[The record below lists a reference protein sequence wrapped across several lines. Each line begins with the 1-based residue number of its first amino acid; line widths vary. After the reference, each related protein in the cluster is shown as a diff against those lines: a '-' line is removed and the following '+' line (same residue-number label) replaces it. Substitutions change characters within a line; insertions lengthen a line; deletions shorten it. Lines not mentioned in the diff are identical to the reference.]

1 VLHSVAAFGGNSTM
15 INANGL
21 GCHLRDIVVAT
32 GGYAAYTQAAI
43 KLTSPTPNT
52 HGPVGTQARWL
63 LEQVD
68 VYGGG
73 GSWAPAGIAVSGDDT
88 VTLSDVTIGGCVYG
102 LVGAIGSTD
111 TVTATNLQFVANT
124 TADIHWS
131 TGTPLY
137 VSGGKSNGSDKFLV
151 VDTAGNAQVAVRS
164 YQVRSSASPSDYN
177 LIKWD
182 GPNGLL
188 SLEGVRFPPVSGV
201 VPHIQLTSNTAG
213 KQFALVTSGCSAV
226 SDVQLADNNANGLMT
241 VAGGVSYTKRHKP
254 WLKLDS
260 MSGNVAG
267 VVDV

>member
-1 VLHSVAAFGGNSTM
+1 M
-15 INANGL
+15 
-21 GCHLRDIVVAT
+21 
-32 GGYAAYTQAAI
+32 
-43 KLTSPTPNT
+43 TP
-52 HGPVGTQARWL
+52 R
-63 LEQVD
+63 
-68 VYGGG
+68 
-73 GSWAPAGIAVSGDDT
+73 
-88 VTLSDVTIGGCVYG
+88 
-102 LVGAIGSTD
+102 
-111 TVTATNLQFVANT
+111 
-124 TADIHWS
+124 
-131 TGTPLY
+131 
-137 VSGGKSNGSDKFLV
+137 
-151 VDTAGNAQVAVRS
+151 
-164 YQVRSSASPSDYN
+164 SASPSDYN